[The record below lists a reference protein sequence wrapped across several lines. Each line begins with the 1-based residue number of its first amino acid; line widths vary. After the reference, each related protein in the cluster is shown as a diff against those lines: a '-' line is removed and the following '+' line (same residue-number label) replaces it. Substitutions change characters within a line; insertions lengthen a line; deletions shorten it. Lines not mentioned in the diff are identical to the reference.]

1 MRQEIYLNIGGKGQK
16 PPGQQWHQL
25 DNMKTIC
32 TSLQRDNYTNTS
44 SLNLWLNS
52 QMKNKAQYKK
62 QYKTIYGTKCEKK
75 IKKGLHSSIFW

>member
-32 TSLQRDNYTNTS
+32 TSLQTDNYTNTS
-44 SLNLWLNS
+44 SLNL
-52 QMKNKAQYKK
+52 
-62 QYKTIYGTKCEKK
+62 
-75 IKKGLHSSIFW
+75 